1 MIREYYG
8 GLLNLYDTRRDLFQ
22 VIRIPKCDMIKLIAQ
37 HLPDLPPASFY
48 GTAPNHSRCL
58 HIGNMNPR
66 MTEEDLWSECNVF
79 NTVEDIRIVS
89 QKDRRYAF
97 VYFATTEE
105 AERVRAMLIA
115 KPKWKG
121 AIAFAKKDK
130 IHVPVFGVPFLKLTP
145 LPPHPQGG
153 WKLFF
158 SRFGAVSR
166 VWSDQE
172 SLFVKFEDRTALL
185 NAYRV
190 MATEEIGQSIQTTLS
205 LGKRS
210 LPFVYCLKEED
221 RTMVDD
227 IIKGGR
233 RGEK

>member
-1 MIREYYG
+1 M
-8 GLLNLYDTRRDLFQ
+8 
-22 VIRIPKCDMIKLIAQ
+22 
-37 HLPDLPPASFY
+37 
-48 GTAPNHSRCL
+48 
-58 HIGNMNPR
+58 
-66 MTEEDLWSECNVF
+66 
-79 NTVEDIRIVS
+79 
-89 QKDRRYAF
+89 
-97 VYFATTEE
+97 
-105 AERVRAMLIA
+105 
-115 KPKWKG
+115 
-121 AIAFAKKDK
+121 
-130 IHVPVFGVPFLKLTP
+130 
-145 LPPHPQGG
+145 
-153 WKLFF
+153 
-158 SRFGAVSR
+158 SR

-172 SLFVKFEDRTALL
+172 ALFVKFEDRTALL

>member
-1 MIREYYG
+1 
-8 GLLNLYDTRRDLFQ
+8 
-22 VIRIPKCDMIKLIAQ
+22 
-37 HLPDLPPASFY
+37 
-48 GTAPNHSRCL
+48 
-58 HIGNMNPR
+58 
-66 MTEEDLWSECNVF
+66 
-79 NTVEDIRIVS
+79 
-89 QKDRRYAF
+89 
-97 VYFATTEE
+97 
-105 AERVRAMLIA
+105 MLIA
-115 KPKWKG
+115 KPKWKV